1 MIDAPYKF
9 SVAPMMDWTDRHCR
23 VFHRLLSQRARL
35 YTEMVTAEAILHGK
49 RDKLLAFDPV
59 EQPLVLQLGG
69 SDPAKL
75 AAAAVI
81 GESYGYNEIN
91 LNVGCPSD
99 RVQGGNFGACL
110 MAEPNLVAAC
120 VAAMKAAVNVP
131 VTVKCRIGIDDQD
144 SEADF
149 ERFVMTV
156 ADAGCD
162 VFTVHARKAWL
173 QGLSPKENREIP
185 PLDYARVYRL
195 KAAHPALT
203 VVINGGIAT
212 LEDASVH
219 LNYVDGVML
228 GRAAYQTPWLLA
240 EVDRVFFGSEGEVRS
255 RDGILN
261 ELVPYVARHIE
272 SGGRLHNVARH
283 VLGIYHGEPG
293 GRAFRRH
300 LSENGVGQ
308 GAGVGVFEE
317 AIAIAGQGRQK
328 RDRSIGARLQPVSEG
343 SAL

>member
-1 MIDAPYKF
+1 
-9 SVAPMMDWTDRHCR
+9 MMDWTDRHCR
-23 VFHRLLSQRARL
+23 VFHRLLSRRARL

-59 EQPLVLQLGG
+59 EHPLALQLGG

-81 GESYGYNEIN
+81 GESYGYGEIN

-120 VAAMKAAVNVP
+120 IAVMKAAVKVP

-149 ERFVMTV
+149 EQFVLTV
-156 ADAGCD
+156 ADAGCE
-162 VFTVHARKAWL
+162 VFAVHARKAWL

-195 KAAHPALT
+195 KAAHPELT
-203 VVINGGIAT
+203 VVINGGIST
-212 LEDASVH
+212 LEEASGH

-240 EVDRVFFGSEGEVRS
+240 QVDRIFFGHEGEVRS
-255 RDGILN
+255 RAGVLS

-272 SGGRLHNVARH
+272 SGGRLHNVVRH
-283 VLGIYHGEPG
+283 VLGVYHGESG

-300 LSENGVGQ
+300 LSERGVGRA
-308 GAGVGVFEE
+308 AGIHVLQE
-317 AIAIAGQGRQK
+317 AIAIAEEGRHR
-328 RDRSIGARLQPVSEG
+328 RDRLAQERRDVMSEG

>member
-1 MIDAPYKF
+1 
-9 SVAPMMDWTDRHCR
+9 
-23 VFHRLLSQRARL
+23 
-35 YTEMVTAEAILHGK
+35 MVTAEAILHGK

-195 KAAHPALT
+195 KADHPALT

-272 SGGRLHNVARH
+272 SGGRLHNIARH
-283 VLGIYHGEPG
+283 VLGIFHGEPG

-308 GAGVGVFEE
+308 SAGVGVFKE
-317 AIAIAGQGRQK
+317 AIAIAGQGRQQ